1 MLFFVRQ
8 HILSYENTCI
18 YLFNEITVLKIPKLL
33 MIGASEGVTSMHYII
48 KLFFIKDVNLN
59 RIELLMRP

>member
-48 KLFFIKDVNLN
+48 KLFFY
-59 RIELLMRP
+59 